1 MKSRPRI
8 VAETE
13 VAGKETDA
21 KAIVHRRIEVTVERE
36 WVSMLMRGQAVNGP
50 GGTVGEESAYE
61 APCKGPKPP
70 AKTG

>member
-1 MKSRPRI
+1 
-8 VAETE
+8 
-13 VAGKETDA
+13 
-21 KAIVHRRIEVTVERE
+21 VERE

-50 GGTVGEESAYE
+50 GGTVGEESGHA